1 MVKVTSDSI
10 ILSSTLTQKKK
21 MGLTGSIGMWVGS
34 SPPAG
39 ALFCDGTTY
48 NTADYPGLA
57 ASLGESGATF
67 IIPDLRTRMPLGTT
81 SDIRQTGGTATIQ
94 GIGHQHTADTTRFP
108 TVSNSVEVEFGNG
121 SWAIPFENKTASGVT
136 TSPNTTEPQIDYLPP
151 YLAVNF
157 IIYT

>member
-10 ILSSTLTQKKK
+10 ILSSALTQKKK
-21 MGLTGSIGMWVGS
+21 MGITGSIGIWVGS

-57 ASLGESGATF
+57 ASLGASGATF
-67 IIPDLRTRMPLGTT
+67 IIPDLRTMMPLGTT
-81 SDIRQTGGTATIQ
+81 SNIRQTGGDLKIQ
-94 GIGHQHTADTTRFP
+94 SINHQHLVNQGRFLFLFD
-108 TVSNSVEVEFGNG
+108 VSNPEIGNG
-121 SWAIPFENKTASGVT
+121 SVSHQFKSENTNVT
-136 TSPNTTEPQIDYLPP
+136 STNNTNATQIDYLPP
-151 YLAVNF
+151 YSAVNF

>member
-1 MVKVTSDSI
+1 MVKVTSFSI
-10 ILSSTLTQKKK
+10 ILSSALTQKKK
-21 MGLTGSIGMWVGS
+21 MGITGSIGIWVGS

-57 ASLGESGATF
+57 ASLGASGATF
-67 IIPDLRTRMPLGTT
+67 IIPDLRTMMPLGTT
-81 SDIRQTGGTATIQ
+81 SNIRQTGGDLKIQ
-94 GIGHQHTADTTRFP
+94 SINHEHTALASKM
-108 TVSNSVEVEFGNG
+108 VSV
-121 SWAIPFENKTASGVT
+121 
-136 TSPNTTEPQIDYLPP
+136 NTTQDVELGDEFRTQEFRVEEVDLTTTQNTTDAQINYLPP